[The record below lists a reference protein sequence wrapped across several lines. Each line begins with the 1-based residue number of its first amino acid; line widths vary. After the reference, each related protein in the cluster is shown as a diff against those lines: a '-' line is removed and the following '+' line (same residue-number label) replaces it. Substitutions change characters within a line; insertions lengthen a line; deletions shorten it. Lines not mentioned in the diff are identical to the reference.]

1 MSQTTLSKFNDAVVD
16 FLTDGNFPSFSCVET
31 EGFQTLIDIAQSKLV
46 LVIITD
52 DLGGKISNMRFK
64 VE

>member
-1 MSQTTLSKFNDAVVD
+1 M
-16 FLTDGNFPSFSCVET
+16 
-31 EGFQTLIDIAQSKLV
+31 V

-64 VE
+64 VGRMISWAWIALPAQTNLTSDKSLTMKE